1 MSVDNTAPN
10 PLEALVP
17 KPLNES
23 SHDNPELHFI
33 GSALLRPSSVSSV
46 VPGQAGSPGVLPGPA
61 REDHVHGMSGTGSA
75 PPLSMDD
82 VVAGI
87 LDVQYGGTG
96 QSTLPVNAYVKG
108 NGTAP
113 VLSQAA
119 PIPVV
124 DGGTGSTFF
133 AAGQVLVG
141 NGTNPVTTMPVSGV
155 GVPTRS
161 GFALR
166 RVGPMTVNSGV
177 STLILWDTE
186 DEDSGGWFS
195 SGGNLIVPA
204 GVSGVLICRSVL
216 KIQGVFG
223 FGSGTTAHHT
233 IGIANEYHMVPI
245 QNSTVYND
253 NVNSW
258 SSVSAGPIQV
268 GQGNAF
274 GVTLRHDSGAARTV
288 TGSFRGWI
296 IVP

>member
-1 MSVDNTAPN
+1 
-10 PLEALVP
+10 
-17 KPLNES
+17 
-23 SHDNPELHFI
+23 
-33 GSALLRPSSVSSV
+33 
-46 VPGQAGSPGVLPGPA
+46 
-61 REDHVHGMSGTGSA
+61 
-75 PPLSMDD
+75 MDD

-124 DGGTGSTFF
+124 DGGTGATFL
-133 AAGQVLVG
+133 AVGQVLVG
-141 NGTNPVTTMPVSGV
+141 NGTNPVTTMPASGV
-155 GVPTRS
+155 GASTRS

-166 RVGPMTVNSGV
+166 RVGVQNVSSGATYPI
-177 STLILWDTE
+177 SWDTE
-186 DEDSGGWFS
+186 DEDAGGWYSGGV
-195 SGGNLIVPA
+195 NVIVPA
-204 GVSGVLICRSVL
+204 GVSGVLICRSVI

-233 IGIANEYHMVPI
+233 IGIANEYHTMPL
-245 QNSTVYND
+245 QNSTVYSD
-253 NVNSW
+253 GTNSW

-274 GVTLRHDSGAARTV
+274 GVTVRHDSGATRTFQA
-288 TGSFRGWI
+288 SFRGWI